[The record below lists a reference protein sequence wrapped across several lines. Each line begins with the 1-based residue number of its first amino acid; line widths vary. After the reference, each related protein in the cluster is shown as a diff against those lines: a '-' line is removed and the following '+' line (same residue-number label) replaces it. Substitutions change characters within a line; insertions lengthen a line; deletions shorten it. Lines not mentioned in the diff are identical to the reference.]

1 MKSKVRHY
9 SLSLLIN
16 GIIAL
21 IFGGLAIFLPQATI
35 KTVAI
40 YFGILL
46 LLGGGGGLWIAIRNM
61 HREKPY
67 ISSLISSI
75 VSIVIGL
82 IIVFNTRLSLN
93 IFGIII
99 GIWALVIGAVQL
111 FIALRLMEAGNYK
124 NLMVINGLIT
134 LLFGLLL
141 FVSPFGTIIA
151 LTRIIGALAVIFGG
165 VLLFFSIS
173 LRSNES

>member
-1 MKSKVRHY
+1 MKNKVKHY
-9 SLSLLIN
+9 SLTLLIN

-21 IFGGLAIFLPQATI
+21 LFGGLAIFLPQATI
-35 KTVAI
+35 KTIAI

-46 LLGGGGGLWIAIRNM
+46 LIGGAGGMWVAIRNM
-61 HREKPY
+61 QREKPY

-111 FIALRLMEAGNYK
+111 FLALKMMEGGRYK
-124 NLMVINGLIT
+124 NLMLINGLIT

-141 FVSPFGTIIA
+141 FVSPFGAILA
-151 LTRIIGALAVIFGG
+151 LTRIIGVIAVLFGG
-165 VLLFFSIS
+165 ILLFFAIS
-173 LRSNES
+173 LRSTD